1 VAFGKDV
8 QKLGAPLGGALD
20 LEPDV
25 IQGVHTTIKTK
36 S

>member
-1 VAFGKDV
+1 VALSKDV
-8 QKLGAPLGGALD
+8 QELGAPLCGALD

-25 IQGVHTTIKTK
+25 IQGSHTTVTTM

>member
-1 VAFGKDV
+1 VALSENV

-25 IQGVHTTIKTK
+25 IQGFHTTITTK